1 MTNVRENGDLCLREN
16 EKTVSEGSF
25 RNRAVVTSFV
35 TVKVDRRL
43 SKMPAWSVFILQTI
57 PIKISATLIFLNHVF
72 INFLVTID
80 KKKRSLIDPNKI
92 VYFILK
98 CR

>member
-25 RNRAVVTSFV
+25 RNRAVVTSFI
-35 TVKVDRRL
+35 TVEFDGRL

-57 PIKISATLIFLNHVF
+57 S
-72 INFLVTID
+72 
-80 KKKRSLIDPNKI
+80 NKD
-92 VYFILK
+92 FSHFDFSK
-98 CR
+98 SRFHQFSSDN